1 MSKRNEMIASVLNA
15 IMKKVSLTNEEL
27 DDIRIILTEIVSDY
41 EVESRNT
48 DLIPSESFVPNYY
61 GLFIAWKKIAGR
73 TVETLKLYN
82 YYLMDFFVNKPAPI
96 EQMDSSLMIRY
107 LYDYQ
112 KRKGVGNRTLDSV
125 RIILNTFFQWAAN
138 EGYIERNF
146 CGNIDPIKYTAKPRK
161 PLTDEEVEIFREACE
176 TYRER
181 AIVDTLL
188 STGMRIGEM
197 AGLSWGDI
205 DMDKREIVV
214 FGKGSKYRTVI
225 FDSRTKVSLLRYRAV
240 CPIRS
245 TYVFQTEKYPYGQ
258 LTKGAIGDVIK
269 HIDERAKMDTHV
281 TAHVLRHTFATHAL
295 SRGMSLDKLKTL
307 LGHENYDTT
316 LIYADIDM
324 SNVQY
329 EYRQC
334 FGS

>member
-1 MSKRNEMIASVLNA
+1 MSKRNEMIASVLDA

-41 EVESRNT
+41 EVELRNT
-48 DLIPSESFVPNYY
+48 DLIPAESFVPEYY

-82 YYLMDFFVNKPAPI
+82 RYLMDFFLNKPAPM
-96 EQMDSSLMIRY
+96 EQMDSSMMIRY

-112 KRKGVGNRTLDSV
+112 RRTGIGNRTLDSV
-125 RIILNTFFQWAAN
+125 RIVINTFLQWAAN

-161 PLTDEEVEIFREACE
+161 PLSDEEVEIFREACE

-181 AIVDTLL
+181 AIVDVLL
-188 STGMRIGEM
+188 STGMRLSEL
-197 AGLSWGDI
+197 AGLNWSDI

-214 FGKGSKYRTVI
+214 LGKGSKYRTAC
-225 FDSRTKVSLLRYRAV
+225 FDSRAKVSLLRYRAV
-240 CPIRS
+240 CPVPS
-245 TYVFQTEKYPYGQ
+245 TYVFQTNVYPYSK
-258 LTKGAIGDVIK
+258 LTKGAISGLIRR
-269 HIDERAKMDTHV
+269 IDYRSKMDAHV
-281 TAHVLRHTFATHAL
+281 SAHVLRHTFATHAL
-295 SRGMSLDKLKTL
+295 ARGMSIDKLKTL
-307 LGHENYDTT
+307 LGHVNYDTT

-324 SNVQY
+324 SQVQY
-329 EYRQC
+329 EYKQC